1 MENKEFRIL
10 RKKLEKTQK
19 QMREKE
25 ESSALLGYS

>member
-19 QMREKE
+19 QMSE
-25 ESSALLGYS
+25 LLRASLGAV